1 MTDISADAVAKTQ
14 DPAKAKQYKVY
25 GYRWVVLATFML
37 INLTIQ
43 LLWITYAPITN
54 PAASYY
60 HVSELYIGALSMSF
74 MVAFIPLSIPVS
86 WIIDTFGFRLAASI
100 GAVLMGVFALARG
113 FAGANFTFV
122 FLSTIG
128 IGIAQPFLL
137 NTWTTLAAKWFSIDE
152 RATAVGLITVAN
164 LIGAA
169 VGMVVTPILI
179 QSMSIAQVQFIYG
192 AVSAATSV
200 LFLIFAREK
209 PATPP
214 CPPGHDVRALMWDGL
229 KHALQIK
236 PFMLF
241 MVVAF
246 IALGIFNGLS
256 TWIQVIIQPR
266 GFTPEDAGIV
276 GAVFLVS
283 GILGAGIMP
292 IFSDKHRK
300 RQRYLFISII
310 GSAPGML
317 GLTFATT
324 LPVLLISAFVLG
336 FFLISTFPIGMQYAA
351 EITYPTPEGTSNG
364 LIQLFGQASV
374 VFVLIMQ
381 LVSVN
386 GSFTPAMFMS
396 IGLLVVCIAVI
407 SQLKDAK
414 PVDLQPAVVS
424 ANTENAV

>member
-1 MTDISADAVAKTQ
+1 MTDISVDASAKKQ
-14 DPAKAKQYKVY
+14 NPASSKQYKVY
-25 GYRWVVLATFML
+25 SYRWVVLVAFML

-43 LLWITYAPITN
+43 TLWIAYAPITN

-74 MVAFIPLSIPVS
+74 MVVFIPLSIPVS
-86 WIIDTFGFRLAASI
+86 WIIDTFGFRYAASI
-100 GAVLMGVFALARG
+100 GAILMGVFALARG
-113 FAGANFTFV
+113 FSGANFTFV

-128 IGIAQPFLL
+128 IGVAQPFLL
-137 NTWTTLAAKWFSIDE
+137 NTWTTLAAKWFAIEE

-169 VGMVVTPILI
+169 IGMVVTPILI
-179 QSMSIAQVQFIYG
+179 QSMSIAQIQLIYG
-192 AVSAATSV
+192 AISAAASV
-200 LFLIFAREK
+200 IFLVVAREK

-214 CPPGHDVRALMWDGL
+214 CPPGHEVRALMWDGL
-229 KHALQIK
+229 KHALSIK
-236 PFMLF
+236 PFLLF
-241 MVVAF
+241 TIVAF
-246 IALGIFNGLS
+246 IALGLFNGLS

-276 GAVFLVS
+276 GAVFLIS

-292 IFSDKHRK
+292 IFSDKQRK

-310 GSAPGML
+310 GSTPGL
-317 GLTFATT
+317 IGLTFATT
-324 LPVLLISAFVLG
+324 LPALLISAFVLG

-381 LVSVN
+381 LVSAN
-386 GSFTPAMFMS
+386 GSFTPAMYLS
-396 IGLLVVCIAVI
+396 IGLLVICIGVI
-407 SQLKDAK
+407 SQLKDAN
-414 PVDLQPAVVS
+414 PTEMQSTVVS
-424 ANTENAV
+424 VASEEL